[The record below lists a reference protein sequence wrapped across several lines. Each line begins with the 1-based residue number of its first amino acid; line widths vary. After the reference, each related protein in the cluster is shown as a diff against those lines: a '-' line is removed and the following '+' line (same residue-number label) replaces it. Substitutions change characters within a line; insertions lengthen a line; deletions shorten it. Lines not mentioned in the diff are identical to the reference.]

1 MYVFVYVF
9 VSTKIG
15 HEYSAFFDIIPRPR
29 PFKMGIFDMNT
40 GIDAAGSGDMSSTQY
55 NRIWSS
61 ANSFFRDRP
70 SEFATTTTTFTENCV
85 PLWKCIINCILKTHI
100 MDSNTVEHFIQISD
114 ATTKISW
121 QFIHECRILYHVCEF
136 FSINTLFGPKLQEIN
151 VN

>member
-40 GIDAAGSGDMSSTQY
+40 GIDAVGSGDMSSTQC
-55 NRIWSS
+55 NRILSS

-100 MDSNTVEHFIQISD
+100 KDSSNCIYF
-114 ATTKISW
+114 
-121 QFIHECRILYHVCEF
+121 LYRRGLQL
-136 FSINTLFGPKLQEIN
+136 NTLVDFGFNNIGNNFPWHYHSMYYNE
-151 VN
+151 